1 MGQTNL
7 STRELYDLLK
17 KSQEEQTEKLT
28 REITK
33 NREEFNRKTRSTQKS
48 IKSLNNR
55 YLTVER
61 KQRKNN
67 IIVFGLEVRPD
78 KVLEDT
84 LSVLNQKLS
93 LKLEKG
99 DINNIYLIGKEENK
113 RGVLIE
119 FISYLNKQDIF
130 KNVSKLKGSKISIT
144 NDLCPTDRETQ
155 KILVKHLSQA
165 KSENKQAKIKGFHI
179 EIEGQTFSAGD
190 LEKEESESELYSDT
204 DDITEDEADVE
215 KKNKKH
221 DILKSEKKDII
232 KRKRGKSTTQ
242 KNSPIKTRG
251 TISTNCK

>member
-1 MGQTNL
+1 MPQTDL
-7 STRELYDLLK
+7 STRELYDLLR

-28 REITK
+28 SEFAK
-33 NREEFNRKTRSTQKS
+33 NREEFNKKIRSTQKS
-48 IKSLNNR
+48 IKSLNDK

-61 KQRKNN
+61 KLRKNN

-84 LSVLNQKLS
+84 LKLLNQKLT

-99 DINNIYLIGKEENK
+99 DINNIYLIGKEEKK

-119 FISYLNKQDIF
+119 FISYLSKQDIF

-155 KILVKHLSQA
+155 KVLVEHLRQA
-165 KSENKQAKIKGFHI
+165 RSENKQAKIKGFHI

-190 LEKEESESELYSDT
+190 LEKVESESELYS

-215 KKNKKH
+215 KKNREH
-221 DILKSEKKDII
+221 DKLKSEKKDIR
-232 KRKRGKSTTQ
+232 KRKRGKSTVQ
-242 KNSPIKTRG
+242 IKKVPIKTRG
-251 TISTNCK
+251 AVATNCD